1 MSLSGH
7 VGDGGVLGNLAN
19 GKTKVVVCV
28 YLPFII
34 IDCIVSQVVVGC
46 TLNCFCKI
54 NVPLY
59 LTNVSFINS

>member
-34 IDCIVSQVVVGC
+34 IV
-46 TLNCFCKI
+46 
-54 NVPLY
+54 
-59 LTNVSFINS
+59 

>member
-19 GKTKVVVCV
+19 GKTKVVICV

-46 TLNCFCKI
+46 TLICFCKCSLMPT
-54 NVPLY
+54 NVPF
-59 LTNVSFINS
+59 SNS